1 MPSLRLELSEV
12 EREPDGKVV
21 DLDGERVLVGR
32 ARDCGLRILT
42 DAISRKHCVLAMVGG
57 RWIAQD
63 LDSSNGT
70 FINGVRVASGELRQ
84 GDELRLG
91 EKGPR
96 FVVVA
101 LDPPGRDID
110 DTRFLRPHRRG

>member
-1 MPSLRLELSEV
+1 MPSLRLELSDV
-12 EREPDGKVV
+12 EREPDGRIV
-21 DLDGERVLVGR
+21 DLAGEKVLVGR

-42 DAISRKHCVLAMVGG
+42 DAISRKHCVLAIVGG

-70 FINGVRVASGELRQ
+70 FVNGVRVASGELRE

-96 FVVVA
+96 FQVVA
-101 LDPPGRDID
+101 VDPPCRDLD

>member
-1 MPSLRLELSEV
+1 MPSLRLELSGV
-12 EREPDGKVV
+12 EREPDGRIV
-21 DLDGERVLVGR
+21 DLTGEKVLVGR
-32 ARDCGLRILT
+32 SRDCRLRILT
-42 DAISRKHCVLAMVGG
+42 DGISRQHCVLAMVDG

-70 FINGVRVASGELRQ
+70 FLNGQRVASGELRE

-96 FVVVA
+96 FRVVA

-110 DTRFLRPHRRG
+110 DTRFMRPHRSP